1 MNDTA
6 QMFESNAKKKVISL
20 VMNNRTYKRGEMK
33 QSEGDMLDG
42 VPGSGMIPRVGFCC
56 VNKQQI

>member
-1 MNDTA
+1 MD
-6 QMFESNAKKKVISL
+6 
-20 VMNNRTYKRGEMK
+20 NRTYKRGEMK